1 MKSAGIVVADSP
13 ATLGEAVLKAIKG

>member
-13 ATLGEAVLKAIKG
+13 ASLGEAVLKAIKG